1 MQGQKCLYGLLT
13 QSHIFCFSS
22 EKVLFPIL
30 ALFKE
35 HFSRDPLTIFEAPA
49 VAISGMWI
57 LNLGL

>member
-1 MQGQKCLYGLLT
+1 MQGQECLHGST
-13 QSHIFCFSS
+13 QLHVFYFSS
-22 EKVLFPIL
+22 EKVLFLIL

-35 HFSRDPLTIFEAPA
+35 YFSKDPLTIFEALA